1 MAIAPSASIHG
12 HLVESDLTA
21 ACDHLLTDKQDF
33 NAPIAYTF
41 DDNHRMWYQR
51 TPDSYVDLKKGWESV
66 SLPFTAELVTTHQKG
81 EITHFYSG
89 SKSIDTDSETKIG
102 HEYWLREM
110 KGLTTKGDEAVAF
123 FNYPDATGTETKT
136 ATNTFLWDYYYQ
148 DKTITG
154 DRNDANGDKYQ
165 QFYSTA
171 RAYTH
176 YPNVQKATPYLVGF
190 PGTTYYEFD
199 LSGNFVAQNT
209 ASPTPDRLDRQ
220 VITFASRT
228 GETVAVSDTELE
240 EGAVGPENGYYFKP
254 NYLNIEVPAGG
265 YIMAAEGDKYLK
277 VDETTADKRLS
288 AFRSY
293 FQANK
298 PVTRSI
304 RFSNIGSQMG
314 DDDSRAAESI
324 EFSAKNHTIVVT
336 SHMRTM
342 ADVGIYSVSGVCLAS
357 FDIQPEETIETP
369 INTSGVYIVR
379 AARGHYTKKVTIK

>member
-1 MAIAPSASIHG
+1 MLRA
-12 HLVESDLTA
+12 LQ
-21 ACDHLLTDKQDF
+21 LL
-33 NAPIAYTF
+33 
-41 DDNHRMWYQR
+41 H
-51 TPDSYVDLKKGWESV
+51 
-66 SLPFTAELVTTHQKG
+66 
-81 EITHFYSG
+81 
-89 SKSIDTDSETKIG
+89 
-102 HEYWLREM
+102 
-110 KGLTTKGDEAVAF
+110 
-123 FNYPDATGTETKT
+123 
-136 ATNTFLWDYYYQ
+136 
-148 DKTITG
+148 
-154 DRNDANGDKYQ
+154 
-165 QFYSTA
+165 
-171 RAYTH
+171 
-176 YPNVQKATPYLVGF
+176 VQKATPYLVGF
-190 PGTTYYEFD
+190 PGFTYYEFD
-199 LSGNFVAQNT
+199 LSGSFMAQNT
-209 ASPTPDRLDRQ
+209 ASPAPDRLDRQ

-277 VDETTADKRLS
+277 VDETTTDKRLS

-342 ADVGIYSVSGVCLAS
+342 ADVGIYSVSGVCLATFNIS
-357 FDIQPEETIETP
+357 PEETVETP
-369 INTSGVYIVR
+369 IHTSGVYIVR
-379 AARGHYTKKVTIK
+379 AARGHYTKKITLK